1 MTSYMESLLQQPA
14 SSDHENPDKQEITSV
29 DDNHSTNNDAKV
41 DTSRAFRS
49 VKEAVAIFDE
59 RLLAGVFFS
68 SSPKPQTVST
78 SFKNQERK
86 PCKASI
92 LPSSPPSPPLPPQ
105 LPLVLTTSS
114 NISPTEQKPKEDGNS
129 TVKNML
135 RKLEIEL
142 EETKR
147 ELSLLKERES
157 ETEIALATLNA
168 ELHKNMTKMGEAEA
182 VAAGEKAALGSK
194 RSTQLY
200 IGGGGGD
207 HKYVGSSHEDDI
219 REEITKMERYS
230 TSLAE
235 VLSLGE
241 KEGYFDHFQDKKTL
255 KKNKMA
261 SIKKEKPIIPLV
273 GDFFSRKKKNSS
285 KRLNKL

>member
-14 SSDHENPDKQEITSV
+14 SFDHENPEQQEITSV

-78 SFKNQERK
+78 SFKNQETQPSKLR
-86 PCKASI
+86 
-92 LPSSPPSPPLPPQ
+92 SSPPPLPPQ
-105 LPLVLTTSS
+105 LPLVLAASS
-114 NISPTEQKPKEDGNS
+114 NISPIKQKPTEDGNA

-135 RKLEIEL
+135 KKLKNEL

-147 ELSLLKERES
+147 ELNLLKERES
-157 ETEIALATLNA
+157 ETEVALATLNA
-168 ELHKNMTKMGEAEA
+168 ELHKNMAKMAEAEA
-182 VAAGEKAALGSK
+182 LAAGERAAVASK

-200 IGGGGGD
+200 IGGCGD
-207 HKYVGSSHEDDI
+207 HKYAGSSHEADDI

-273 GDFFSRKKKNSS
+273 GDFFSRKKKSLR
-285 KRLNKL
+285 KA

>member
-14 SSDHENPDKQEITSV
+14 SFDHENPEQQEITSV

-78 SFKNQERK
+78 SFKNQETK
-86 PCKASI
+86 PSKASSI
-92 LPSSPPSPPLPPQ
+92 MPASPPPPPQ
-105 LPLVLTTSS
+105 LPQVLTTAS
-114 NISPTEQKPKEDGNS
+114 NISPIKQKPTEDGNAS
-129 TVKNML
+129 VKNML
-135 RKLEIEL
+135 KKLENEL

-147 ELSLLKERES
+147 ELNLLKERES
-157 ETEIALATLNA
+157 ETEVALATLNA
-168 ELHKNMTKMGEAEA
+168 ELHKNMAKMAEAEA
-182 VAAGEKAALGSK
+182 LAAGEKAALGSK

-200 IGGGGGD
+200 IGGSGD
-207 HKYVGSSHEDDI
+207 HKYAGSSHEADDI

-273 GDFFSRKKKNSS
+273 GDFFSRKKKSLR
-285 KRLNKL
+285 KA

>member
-1 MTSYMESLLQQPA
+1 MESLLQQPA
-14 SSDHENPDKQEITSV
+14 SFDHENPDQQEITSV

-49 VKEAVAIFDE
+49 VKEAVATFDE

-68 SSPKPQTVST
+68 SSPKPQTVINT
-78 SFKNQERK
+78 NFKNQEAQ
-86 PCKASI
+86 PSKASI
-92 LPSSPPSPPLPPQ
+92 LPSSPPPPPQ

-114 NISPTEQKPKEDGNS
+114 SIGPVKQKPKEDDNS

-135 RKLEIEL
+135 KKLEIEL

-147 ELSLLKERES
+147 ELNLLKERES

-168 ELHKNMTKMGEAEA
+168 ELHKNMAKMAEAEA

-194 RSTQLY
+194 RSTQLC
-200 IGGGGGD
+200 IGGRGGD
-207 HKYVGSSHEDDI
+207 HKYEGSSHEDDI

>member
-1 MTSYMESLLQQPA
+1 MESLLQQPA
-14 SSDHENPDKQEITSV
+14 SSDHENPDQQEITSV

-78 SFKNQERK
+78 SFKSQEIQPSK
-86 PCKASI
+86 
-92 LPSSPPSPPLPPQ
+92 LPSSPPPLPPQ

-114 NISPTEQKPKEDGNS
+114 NISPIKQKPTEDGNA

-135 RKLEIEL
+135 KKLENEL

-147 ELSLLKERES
+147 ELNLLKERES
-157 ETEIALATLNA
+157 ETEVALATLNA
-168 ELHKNMTKMGEAEA
+168 ELHKNMAKMDEAEA
-182 VAAGEKAALGSK
+182 LAAGEKAALGSK

-200 IGGGGGD
+200 IGGSGD
-207 HKYVGSSHEDDI
+207 HKYAGSSHEADDI

-273 GDFFSRKKKNSS
+273 GDFFSRKKKSLR
-285 KRLNKL
+285 KA

>member
-1 MTSYMESLLQQPA
+1 MTSFMESLLQEPA
-14 SSDHENPDKQEITSV
+14 SFDHENHDQQETLV
-29 DDNHSTNNDAKV
+29 DDNHNSTTNNVAKV

-78 SFKNQERK
+78 NFKNQETQ
-86 PCKASI
+86 
-92 LPSSPPSPPLPPQ
+92 PSSHPP

-114 NISPTEQKPKEDGNS
+114 ISPAIKQKPKEDGNS
-129 TVKNML
+129 TVKTML
-135 RKLEIEL
+135 KKLEIEL

-147 ELSLLKERES
+147 ELNLLKKRES
-157 ETEIALATLNA
+157 EMEIALATLNA
-168 ELHKNMTKMGEAEA
+168 ELHKNMSKMAKAEA
-182 VAAGEKAALGSK
+182 VAAREKAAVASK
-194 RSTQLY
+194 RSSQLY
-200 IGGGGGD
+200 IGEGGD
-207 HKYVGSSHEDDI
+207 HKNLGSSHEDDI
-219 REEITKMERYS
+219 REEIMKMERYS

-261 SIKKEKPIIPLV
+261 NIKKEKPIIPLV
-273 GDFFSRKKKNSS
+273 GDLFSRKKKNSS
-285 KRLNKL
+285 KSLNNL

>member
-14 SSDHENPDKQEITSV
+14 SSDHENPYQQEFTSV

-49 VKEAVAIFDE
+49 VKEAY
-59 RLLAGVFFS
+59 FFS

-78 SFKNQERK
+78 SFKNRETK
-86 PCKASI
+86 PSKASSI
-92 LPSSPPSPPLPPQ
+92 LPSSPPPPPLPPQ
-105 LPLVLTTSS
+105 LSLVLTTSS
-114 NISPTEQKPKEDGNS
+114 NISPIKQKPTEDGNA

-135 RKLEIEL
+135 KKLEIEL

-147 ELSLLKERES
+147 ELNLLKERES

-168 ELHKNMTKMGEAEA
+168 ELHKNMSKMAEAEA

-200 IGGGGGD
+200 RAGRGED
-207 HKYVGSSHEDDI
+207 LKYVGISHEDDI
-219 REEITKMERYS
+219 REELTKMERYS

-285 KRLNKL
+285 KSLNKL